1 MQEKT
6 FTQYQITLVLA
17 IFLTLNCYFTGE
29 KFYPVPATRP
39 DLGEELASTV
49 TDESLH
55 HSVSLPTM
63 SNIDD
68 TEPDQ
73 DPSSGENNG

>member
-1 MQEKT
+1 MLL
-6 FTQYQITLVLA
+6 FNRLTLVFE
-17 IFLTLNCYFTGE
+17 IFLTYFSGE
-29 KFYPVPATRP
+29 KFYPVPATQP

-68 TEPDQ
+68 TEQDQ